1 MRASQESGS
10 PLCIKILK
18 LGLPILIGQ
27 LGMIVVGFA
36 DTKMVGLYSTASLAS
51 ASFVNNL
58 FNTAIFACIGFT
70 YGLTP
75 LVGALFSQKR
85 YGEIGAMVRSG
96 LLVNALFTLIPIA
109 VMTVVYFNLHR
120 LGQPEELLPLIRPYF
135 LIYLAGVLPISVFNV
150 FAQWSYAI
158 NRTRMPMW
166 IILAANVV
174 NIAGNY
180 VLIYGNFGFPELGL
194 TGAGI
199 ATLLSRVLCMVAIIL
214 VFATGKAYRPYFKGF
229 MSQRASSGTFRR
241 INVTSWPVS
250 LQMMFESGSFT
261 AAAIMAGW
269 LGAVSLAAF
278 QVIVIIGTLGFCVY
292 YSMAAAVSVLVANAA
307 GQNDCGLMRRTAMSG
322 YRILLILATCSSAL
336 FIFCGPAIMHQFTHD
351 PAVLSL
357 ALTLIVP
364 LVLYQYGDATQIC
377 FANALRGTS
386 NVMPMLWISLVCY
399 VVVGVP
405 ATYLLGFVAGMGSYG
420 IILSFS
426 VSLFLAAALFLVC
439 FFRTTRR
446 IGAKA

>member
-1 MRASQESGS
+1 
-10 PLCIKILK
+10 
-18 LGLPILIGQ
+18 
-27 LGMIVVGFA
+27 
-36 DTKMVGLYSTASLAS
+36 
-51 ASFVNNL
+51 
-58 FNTAIFACIGFT
+58 
-70 YGLTP
+70 
-75 LVGALFSQKR
+75 
-85 YGEIGAMVRSG
+85 
-96 LLVNALFTLIPIA
+96 
-109 VMTVVYFNLHR
+109 
-120 LGQPEELLPLIRPYF
+120 
-135 LIYLAGVLPISVFNV
+135 
-150 FAQWSYAI
+150 
-158 NRTRMPMW
+158 
-166 IILAANVV
+166 
-174 NIAGNY
+174 
-180 VLIYGNFGFPELGL
+180 
-194 TGAGI
+194 
-199 ATLLSRVLCMVAIIL
+199 
-214 VFATGKAYRPYFKGF
+214 
-229 MSQRASSGTFRR
+229 
-241 INVTSWPVS
+241 
-250 LQMMFESGSFT
+250 MMFESGSFT

-336 FIFCGPAIMHQFTHD
+336 FIFCGPAIMHQFTRD

-399 VVVGVP
+399 VVIGVP
-405 ATYLLGFVAGMGSYG
+405 STYLLGFVADMGSYG

-426 VSLFLAAALFLVC
+426 VSLFLAAAMFLVC

-446 IGAKA
+446 IGATA